1 MVVVDATSMVRSI
14 VSTTDY
20 PGCDVLRPVERRGRE
35 EREERRGE
43 KRKEKRR
50 GWKSRKGRVVTFPL

>member
-1 MVVVDATSMVRSI
+1 LVVVDATSMVRSI

-35 EREERRGE
+35 EREEGKGEKNRRGE
-43 KRKEKRR
+43 RRR
-50 GWKSRKGRVVTFPL
+50 GGMEE